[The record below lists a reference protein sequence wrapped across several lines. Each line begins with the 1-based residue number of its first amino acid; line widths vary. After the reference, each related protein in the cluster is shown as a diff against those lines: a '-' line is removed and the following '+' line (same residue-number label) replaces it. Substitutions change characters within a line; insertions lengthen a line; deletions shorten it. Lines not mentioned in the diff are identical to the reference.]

1 MRHRARLFAL
11 LTVAGLWAAGC
22 GPGYGPL
29 TVRDSFEQTR
39 PFTPGGTFTLEN
51 TNGEVRVATWERDQV
66 SIEAELRATS
76 QSQLERIEIEVRGEG
91 DRVSVHTRL
100 PRGGFFGN
108 GSGVVNYHI
117 TLPRHARLEV
127 KTVNGRVSVEG
138 LEGRLEAST
147 VNGGVEIADA
157 AGEVHAT
164 TVNGS
169 IRAQYD
175 AADPDGQHRFETT
188 NGSVTVT
195 LPDDVTGRFEAHTV
209 NGSIS
214 TDFPLTV
221 EGRMFKKRLEG
232 RLGDGRG
239 SYRISTV
246 NGAVRIRKG

>member
-1 MRHRARLFAL
+1 MRNRARLLGLVAL
-11 LTVAGLWAAGC
+11 LGLWAAGC
-22 GPGYGPL
+22 VPGYGPL
-29 TVRDSFEQTR
+29 TVRDSFEATR
-39 PFTPGGTFTLEN
+39 SLAPDGRFTLEN
-51 TNGEVRVATWERDQV
+51 TNGEVQVATWDQDQV
-66 SIEAELRATS
+66 RVEAELRAAS
-76 QSQLERIEIEVRGEG
+76 ESQLRQIAIEVQGEG
-91 DRVSVHTRL
+91 DRVSVNTRL
-100 PRGGFFGN
+100 PRGGFFGH
-108 GSGVVNYHI
+108 GGAVDYHI

-127 KTVNGRVSVEG
+127 KTVNGRVSIEG
-138 LEGRLEAST
+138 LEGRLLAST
-147 VNGGVEIADA
+147 VNGGVEITDA

-175 AADPDGQHRFETT
+175 AADDGQHRFETT

-195 LPDDVTGRFEAHTV
+195 LPDDATGRFEAHTV

-221 EGRMFKKRLEG
+221 EGRMFKRHLEG

-239 SYRISTV
+239 SYQISTV